1 MGGCAGAESKP
12 KGNRAG
18 LGNAND
24 NAEAKEVP
32 VEKRV

>member
-1 MGGCAGAESKP
+1 MGGCAGAENKA

-18 LGNAND
+18 LDNAND
-24 NAEAKEVP
+24 NAGAKEVP